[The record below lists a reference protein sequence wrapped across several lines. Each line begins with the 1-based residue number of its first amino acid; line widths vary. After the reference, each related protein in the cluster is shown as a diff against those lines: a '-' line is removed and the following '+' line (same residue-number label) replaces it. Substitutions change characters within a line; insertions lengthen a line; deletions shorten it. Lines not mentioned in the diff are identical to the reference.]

1 MSAPTPRE
9 VFARLSAGISAGRWH
24 ELADLYAE
32 DAVVDQPFALPPA
45 PPHLEGRAVIGEHFR
60 RAAAGPLRLRARDV
74 VVHETADPEVI
85 VAEFDYD
92 GRVAGTGHEFRVSN
106 VQVLRV
112 RDGLIVR
119 TRDYH
124 DHRGLARALARRR
137 PAAAG

>member
-1 MSAPTPRE
+1 MTAPAPRE

-24 ELADLYAE
+24 ELAALYAE

-45 PPHLEGRAVIGEHFR
+45 PPHLEGRAVIDEHFR
-60 RAAAGPLRLRARDV
+60 RAAAGPLRLRASNV

-92 GRVAGTGHEFRVSN
+92 GRITTTVHEFRVPN
-106 VQVLRV
+106 IQVLRV
-112 RDGLIVR
+112 RDGLIVE

-124 DHRGLARALARRR
+124 DHRGLARAFAAR
-137 PAAAG
+137 P